1 MAILWEKKF
10 NNTYNLYLYEKD
22 KSPRLRLFQ
31 AGARYANWNGNDE
44 IVFKY
49 ESSSGMYRK
58 KINTVFTDDPQ
69 LLHDAPW
76 VQLQPRQ

>member
-1 MAILWEKKF
+1 
-10 NNTYNLYLYEKD
+10 
-22 KSPRLRLFQ
+22 
-31 AGARYANWNGNDE
+31 
-44 IVFKY
+44 
-49 ESSSGMYRK
+49 MYRK